1 MKINIDFELV
11 IAILLAVFSVGCFV
25 IGCVVSRYYDGTGGW
40 WLVTSVLLMVVDII
54 VVSRTYENDFFVELG
69 VVSLVAY
76 LFIFCNVK
84 YHLEPRVTNESQV
97 YCTTIGGCYHEL
109 KDTRV
114 FCSPTD
120 SSCVFTT
127 ITKDTVIHRSS
138 VCSICGRDYD
148 DHYVKVV
155 SESDWVRKIHSEQV
169 VRRSLENPAL

>member
-11 IAILLAVFSVGCFV
+11 IAILLAVFGVGCFV
-25 IGCVVSRYYDGTGGW
+25 IGCVVHRYYDGTGLW
-40 WLVTSVLLMVVDII
+40 WFVASVLLLVIQMIVGSKMVGFI
-54 VVSRTYENDFFVELG
+54 VLLFSFFVVLP
-69 VVSLVAY
+69 
-76 LFIFCNVK
+76 CVK
-84 YHLEPRVTNESQV
+84 YHLEPRVTYESQV
-97 YCTTIGGCYHEL
+97 YCAPIGGCYHEL

-120 SSCVFTT
+120 SSCVFTC

-169 VRRSLENPAL
+169 VRRSLENPSL